1 MKKVK
6 KIFCSLVAFILCI
19 TSLGIPVSAV
29 ANTDDATVSSVSEEN
44 HILFSRLFFDNHD
57 DIEKLTE
64 YFNDDITM
72 KNDFQSIEALN
83 IYNIISELD

>member
-29 ANTDDATVSSVSEEN
+29 ANTDDATVSSVSE
-44 HILFSRLFFDNHD
+44 
-57 DIEKLTE
+57 
-64 YFNDDITM
+64 
-72 KNDFQSIEALN
+72 
-83 IYNIISELD
+83 